1 MDPER
6 QFPHS
11 GRGNEL
17 KRLAPV
23 LSWILACA
31 MLLGAVQEIRRERR
45 LTDVSLVMGEIPRP
59 TVKVVPL
66 VLDDYRAI
74 QKKTLVFGSVEI
86 VARQD
91 GLVVSATSLAD
102 YAAWRLTVDQVLLDN
117 PKVVW
122 SIDYLCSGKCP
133 AGESHRAALNGR
145 RSAPTI

>member
-1 MDPER
+1 M
-6 QFPHS
+6 
-11 GRGNEL
+11 

-31 MLLGAVQEIRRERR
+31 LLIGAAHEIRRERR
-45 LTDVSLVMGEIPRP
+45 LTDASQVIGEIPRP
-59 TVKVVPL
+59 AVKAVPL
-66 VLDDYRAI
+66 SLDEYRAI

-91 GLVVSATSLAD
+91 GLAVSAASLVD

-117 PKVVW
+117 PGVIW

-133 AGESHRAALNGR
+133 TSESHRATLKGL
-145 RSAPTI
+145 RSVATI